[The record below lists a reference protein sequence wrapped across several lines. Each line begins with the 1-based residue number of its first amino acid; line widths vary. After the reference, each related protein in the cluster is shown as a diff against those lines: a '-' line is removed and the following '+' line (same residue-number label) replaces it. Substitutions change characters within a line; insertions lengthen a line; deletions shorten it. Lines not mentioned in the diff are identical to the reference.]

1 MPYHLGNDENCK
13 PGQTAVINSD
23 TGDLVPGGCHDTEQE
38 AKNHMAALYANVE
51 DARGDGLGHSGALSA
66 FFIAPDRARE
76 LVIDHENALSP
87 EELHVTLIYFGRLDE
102 IGEEIDRDGL
112 VKTMRE
118 YAAGRGPVTAEAT
131 GIGRFFQD
139 NDGTNA
145 VVINLEND
153 DLLAF
158 RQGLLDRLLDS
169 DILPKTRHAFF
180 TPHITLTYVRAD
192 EPTPL
197 IGTPKEPFTF
207 NTLHLAWGDERHSFP
222 LGRQMGGRVEAGQVH
237 LVGDTSPEIFVPSDT
252 GTKRF
257 VISPEEVDMPEKGP
271 FYLRAFPMVGEEAR
285 AEELLAD
292 PSLPVPF
299 VASTEGVK
307 RDGKNLRSGDW
318 VLNRYVKY
326 GPVLFGHDYNGTK
339 ALPIGLGNAR
349 VEGREL
355 RIDVTYDVED
365 PFAMRVRSKAIRGM
379 MAGSVGWDRRNGKN
393 ELIEFSNVNVP
404 IDPDALPAIQR
415 AGLRAMR
422 LEIDEALGDGE
433 DDWSALVEQ
442 LRDLVME
449 KIDADVQ
456 AFLAKHERGE
466 EPEGEEEPEGDETED
481 PEPKDAPKIR
491 NQKTP
496 TKKGEKK
503 NQKTAQAPSSAPGPC
518 YLRKTAPI

>member
-1 MPYHLGNDENCK
+1 
-13 PGQTAVINSD
+13 
-23 TGDLVPGGCHDTEQE
+23 
-38 AKNHMAALYANVE
+38 
-51 DARGDGLGHSGALSA
+51 
-66 FFIAPDRARE
+66 
-76 LVIDHENALSP
+76 
-87 EELHVTLIYFGRLDE
+87 
-102 IGEEIDRDGL
+102 
-112 VKTMRE
+112 
-118 YAAGRGPVTAEAT
+118 
-131 GIGRFFQD
+131 
-139 NDGTNA
+139 
-145 VVINLEND
+145 
-153 DLLAF
+153 
-158 RQGLLDRLLDS
+158 
-169 DILPKTRHAFF
+169 
-180 TPHITLTYVRAD
+180 
-192 EPTPL
+192 
-197 IGTPKEPFTF
+197 
-207 NTLHLAWGDERHSFP
+207 
-222 LGRQMGGRVEAGQVH
+222 
-237 LVGDTSPEIFVPSDT
+237 
-252 GTKRF
+252 
-257 VISPEEVDMPEKGP
+257 
-271 FYLRAFPMVGEEAR
+271 
-285 AEELLAD
+285 LLAD

-481 PEPKDAPKIR
+481 PEPKDAHQER
-491 NQKTP
+491 
-496 TKKGEKK
+496 GEEEPEDGTGAEQRAGAMLSKK
-503 NQKTAQAPSSAPGPC
+503 NRTDLAAALELIQAVIARAEPEEVEEELPVRGQDDETDEEEESELNEEMLHSIRSSLEGVSA
-518 YLRKTAPI
+518 